1 MATLLL
7 VANTVGVDLDAKCTA
22 LEAEINT
29 TTATVEGAYETD
41 GLTNPGTSRSSNVVH
56 IVATGATDAGL
67 ATDVATV
74 GGLVALTHALASEDA
89 E

>member
-7 VANTVGVDLDAKCTA
+7 VSNTLGVDLDAKCTA

-29 TTATVEGAYETD
+29 TTATVEGAYESD
-41 GLTNPGTSRSSNVVH
+41 GLTNPGTGTSSNVVH

-74 GGLVALTHALASEDA
+74 GGLVALTHADAAQDSE
-89 E
+89 